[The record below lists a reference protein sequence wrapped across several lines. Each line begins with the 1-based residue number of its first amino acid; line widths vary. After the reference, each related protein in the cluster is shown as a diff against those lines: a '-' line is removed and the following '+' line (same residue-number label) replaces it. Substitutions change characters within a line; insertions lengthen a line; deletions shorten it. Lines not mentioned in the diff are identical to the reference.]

1 MFIISLNY
9 KVQIDAVEKH
19 LDAHIAYLKQEYDNG
34 SFIASGRK
42 IPRTGGVILS
52 NIKTKVDLE
61 TILGRDPFYQAG
73 IAEYDIT
80 EFVPSM
86 VAKGFENLQE

>member
-1 MFIISLNY
+1 M
-9 KVQIDAVEKH
+9 
-19 LDAHIAYLKQEYDNG
+19 YLK
-34 SFIASGRK
+34 SGY
-42 IPRTGGVILS
+42 
-52 NIKTKVDLE
+52 NTKMDLE
-61 TILGRDPFYQAG
+61 TILAKKPFYQSN